1 MPSFRTELRALAHG
15 GRWGRRPLPPAS
27 VADSTAAP
35 ATWHFPTTWSR
46 TRPAAAV
53 RRGLQRGVL
62 APLLRSQL
70 RITVE
75 GREVVR
81 EAAGT
86 SLILAP
92 NHASHLDAPLV
103 LSSLPPEVRR
113 NTTTV
118 AASDYFFDAWWRA
131 SLTALVFNAV
141 PIDRTVGTHRELPA
155 DLLASGDHL
164 LVFPEGTRSHDG
176 YASRFRHGVAKL
188 ALDTGAPVVPIAIQG
203 SWRAMPRGQAW
214 PSRGRPEVRLSF
226 GAPVRPRQDEPTSAL
241 TGRLEAAIAALMD
254 EQNTDWWTAMRN
266 AHTAATPSLHGPQT
280 ADWRRRWALLEPGA
294 PHGRRRVWDRR
305 RAS

>member
-1 MPSFRTELRALAHG
+1 MPGFTRELRAVASG

-27 VADSTAAP
+27 VADTSPEPT
-35 ATWHFPTTWSR
+35 TWQFPTTWSR
-46 TRPAAAV
+46 SRPAGAV
-53 RRGLQRGVL
+53 RRGIQGGVL
-62 APLLRSQL
+62 APLLTSQL

-86 SLILAP
+86 PLILAP

-113 NTTTV
+113 DTITV

-141 PIDRTVGTHRELPA
+141 PIDRTVGDQRELPA
-155 DLLASGDHL
+155 DLLADGSHL

-176 YASRFRHGVAKL
+176 HAGRFRHGVARL
-188 ALDTGAPVVPIAIQG
+188 SHDTGAPIVPIAVQG

-214 PSRGRPEVRLSF
+214 PSRGRPQVGLSF
-226 GAPVRPRQDEPTSAL
+226 GAPLRPRADEPTTEL
-241 TGRLEAAIAALMD
+241 TRRLETAIAVLLD
-254 EQNTDWWTAMRN
+254 EQRTDWWSAMR
-266 AHTAATPSLHGPQT
+266 AANRGDTPSLHGPPI
-280 ADWRRRWALLEPGA
+280 ADWRRRWALLEPGEDA
-294 PHGRRRVWDRR
+294 RHQRVWDRR
-305 RAS
+305 RVS